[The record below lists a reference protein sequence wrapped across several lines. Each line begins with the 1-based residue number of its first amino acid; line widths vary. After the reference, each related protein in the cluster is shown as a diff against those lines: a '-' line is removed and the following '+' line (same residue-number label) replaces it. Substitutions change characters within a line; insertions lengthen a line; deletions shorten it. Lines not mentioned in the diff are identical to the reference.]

1 MRDHI
6 AARHLA
12 QRGYETYLPLVR
24 ERRKNFG
31 ARVTVEVPLFPNYL
45 FVYVSASGQW
55 HEANRT
61 PGVIALVRN
70 GGVPAILHD
79 AEIESIRQ
87 RERNG
92 VVELEERQFV
102 PGAQVRVL
110 SGPFTNHLGIFS
122 DMNGCERVGVLL
134 AILGSQ
140 HRVLMPK
147 NNIEVV
153 SGPR

>member
-1 MRDHI
+1 
-6 AARHLA
+6 
-12 QRGYETYLPLVR
+12 
-24 ERRKNFG
+24 
-31 ARVTVEVPLFPNYL
+31 
-45 FVYVSASGQW
+45 
-55 HEANRT
+55 
-61 PGVIALVRN
+61 VRN